1 MAKKNIFLCDIE
13 LPEIVQEKA
22 DEAFSMITAEGKKTM
37 KANKNLKNEGK
48 KNKEGRG
55 RNICVSRKVQAAMAG
70 AVAIAACAML
80 IVGTGALTGKENGFD
95 EETEIVSD
103 TETTE
108 SSDGT
113 ILSALDKMF
122 TLRVRAKESVSDE
135 QQGLSGTEQQ
145 EAQSGEK
152 YAALEVGQQIPLVTG
167 NTAQNYVLSGD
178 EETGCVDY
186 CINMPLSCEGES
198 IEKITYSI
206 NNGAFQ
212 IVQEEGE
219 SIIVD
224 GEVYVEDDRIN
235 GMNCGVIGGRYSE
248 ETDLPVKPVEMKFY
262 KSFTLDYQKQSDDG
276 TWINIVNNVP
286 NSEEVIDLIWG
297 QDSLQADN
305 SGLQKMLDNTVITCT
320 VQYSDNTSQSVDI
333 KVSSRIMTYSEAGE
347 PEASVKGDP
356 NEETIYI
363 TFELQE

>member
-37 KANKNLKNEGK
+37 KANKNLKNER
-48 KNKEGRG
+48 NKSKEERG
-55 RNICVSRKVQAAMAG
+55 GNICVSRKVQAAMAG
-70 AVAIAACAML
+70 AVAVAACAML
-80 IVGTGALTGKENGFD
+80 VVGTSVLTGREDGFD
-95 EETEIVSD
+95 KETGAVSD
-103 TETTE
+103 AETTE

-122 TLRVRAKESVSDE
+122 TLRVRAEESTPYG
-135 QQGLSGTEQQ
+135 QQGQSGTEQQ
-145 EAQSGEK
+145 GAQSGEK
-152 YAALEVGQQIPLVTG
+152 YVALEAGHQIPLVTG
-167 NTAQNYVLSGD
+167 NKAQNYVLGGD
-178 EETGCVDY
+178 EETGMVNY
-186 CINMPLSCEGES
+186 CINMPFSCEGES
-198 IEKITYSI
+198 IEKVTYSI

-212 IVQEEGE
+212 IVQEGEE

-224 GEVYVEDDRIN
+224 GEIYVEDDTVN
-235 GMNCGVIGGRYSE
+235 GMNCGMIGGSYSE
-248 ETDLPVKPVEMKFY
+248 ETGLSDQVVVAKFY
-262 KSFTLDYQKQSDDG
+262 KSFTLDYQKQSDEH
-276 TWINIVNNVP
+276 TWINIANNVP
-286 NSEEVIDLIWG
+286 NSEEIIDLIWG
-297 QDSLQADN
+297 QDDLQAFN

-333 KVSSRIMTYSEAGE
+333 KVSSQIMTYSEAGE
-347 PEASVKGDP
+347 AAVKGDP